1 MSSGYYGVSYKI
13 NGHRIGHIMRLDN
26 EYHLVF
32 ERCYEENTLEEIE
45 KIDWQHVI
53 VEPVR
58 ENYPACDLP
67 EGYSFV
73 VKDINY
79 LRNTDGFEVILEVD
93 KQYWGD
99 VTPYQAQIDELTAG
113 AAEKDSQLAAKDA
126 ELAQKES
133 EITALQQDN
142 QASSAVTMALVGAQI
157 TPQRAAELRPVI
169 EAAAVSLSD
178 TEAANSPEL
187 ITRWNAHLG
196 ETVEVG
202 DRRSDEDA
210 NGVLRV
216 YKCRQG
222 HTTQADWPPHL
233 TPAMWAVIDVEHAGT
248 AEDPIPAAAGMEYE
262 YGKYYLD
269 PSDSKTYKCE
279 RTGEAAGGK
288 ITLQYLPHDLVGNY
302 FVLAE

>member
-13 NGHRIGHIMRLDN
+13 NGHRIGHIMRLGK

-99 VTPYQAQIDELTAG
+99 VTPYQAQIAELTAG

-142 QASSAVTMALVGAQI
+142 QASSAVTLALVGTQI

-178 TEAANSPEL
+178 GDAAKAVEL
-187 ITRWNAHLG
+187 FPAWAYP
-196 ETVEVG
+196 VSYAVG
-202 DRRSDEDA
+202 DRVGDA
-210 NGVLRV
+210 GKL
-216 YKCRQG
+216 YKCMQA
-222 HTTQADWPPHL
+222 HTSQEGWNPAA
-233 TPAMWAVIDVEHAGT
+233 TPAMWVVVDVDHAGT
-248 AEDPIPAAAGMEYE
+248 QDDPIPASRGMEYE

-269 PSDSKTYKCE
+269 SEDGKTYLCE
-279 RTGEAAGGK
+279 RTGEQSGDK
-288 ITLQYLPHDLVGNY
+288 IVLQFMPHDLVGQY

>member
-45 KIDWQHVI
+45 KIDWQHVV

-99 VTPYQAQIDELTAG
+99 VTPYQAQIAELTA
-113 AAEKDSQLAAKDA
+113 ASEAKDSELSEKNALIAEKDQQIAQKDSKIAEMADAEQAAKI
-126 ELAQKES
+126 L
-133 EITALQQDN
+133 
-142 QASSAVTMALVGAQI
+142 
-157 TPQRAAELRPVI
+157 
-169 EAAAVSLSD
+169 
-178 TEAANSPEL
+178 
-187 ITRWNAHLG
+187 LG
-196 ETVEVG
+196 E
-202 DRRSDEDA
+202 
-210 NGVLRV
+210 
-216 YKCRQG
+216 
-222 HTTQADWPPHL
+222 
-233 TPAMWAVIDVEHAGT
+233 
-248 AEDPIPAAAGMEYE
+248 AE
-262 YGKYYLD
+262 
-269 PSDSKTYKCE
+269 
-279 RTGEAAGGK
+279 
-288 ITLQYLPHDLVGNY
+288 
-302 FVLAE
+302 